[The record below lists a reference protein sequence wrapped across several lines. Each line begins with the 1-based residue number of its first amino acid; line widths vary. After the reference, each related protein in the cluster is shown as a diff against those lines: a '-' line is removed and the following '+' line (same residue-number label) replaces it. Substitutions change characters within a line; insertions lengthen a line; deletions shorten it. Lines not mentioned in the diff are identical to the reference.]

1 MAEFLKQDKIIFSF
15 VIAAF
20 LIRLLLMPVAV
31 HSDLFS
37 INMFPPLLFQEKI
50 IDIFAYVDKFDPH
63 RGFSYYSPFTYYFF
77 AFLHYIFS
85 FVTPSVTE
93 WMNNLRQIYLDG
105 FSGQAV
111 DFINSAPNP
120 NLFLDLFM
128 LKLPYL
134 IVDLAIVLLLFKI
147 SKLKL
152 INKWHVLV
160 WFFNPV
166 ILYTTYIFGQY
177 DILVISFILL
187 GFIVVKK
194 RLNIGFLLLGMAGA
208 FKIYPYLIIIPAAF
222 IFGKNLKERLSLLI
236 ISFLPFI
243 ITSIPTLLN
252 SPQLAIFTFFP
263 KNLFHYKT
271 ILYGWDKY
279 SPIIKYGLLALSY
292 LGVLFL
298 SLFLRVKDKWKF
310 AVGLSLITFLL
321 ALTLA
326 GRTHFHYLIWIVPL
340 TILWFKNDPK
350 LVTVLTL
357 AQTISFASY
366 KLLANQLQLG
376 LFAPLNPD
384 YFSNLPTVNSVINIF
399 VPYRIISSS
408 GFVIFT
414 AINIYLIIT
423 IVIYFFF
430 KAKIETR

>member
-1 MAEFLKQDKIIFSF
+1 MIEIIKENKLIFSLL
-15 VIAAF
+15 IAVF
-20 LIRLLLMPVAV
+20 LIKLLLMPISL
-31 HSDLFS
+31 HSDLLS

-77 AFLHYIFS
+77 AFLHYIFNL
-85 FVTPSVTE
+85 VTPSVTE
-93 WMNNLRQIYLDG
+93 WMSNLRQIYLDG

-111 DFINSAPNP
+111 DFINSTPNP

-134 IVDLAIVLLLFKI
+134 TADLIAVFLLFKI
-147 SKLKL
+147 AKLKL
-152 INKWHVLV
+152 INKWHILV
-160 WFFNPV
+160 WVFNPV

-194 RLNIGFLLLGMAGA
+194 RLNIGFLILGMAGA

-222 IFGKNLKERLSLLI
+222 IFGKNLKERLNLLI
-236 ISFLPFI
+236 ISFLPFT
-243 ITSIPTLLN
+243 ITSIPTLIN
-252 SPQLAIFTFFP
+252 SPQLALFTFLP

-271 ILYGWDKY
+271 VLYGWDKY
-279 SPIIKYGLLALSY
+279 SPIIKYGLLATSY

-298 SLFLRVKDKWKF
+298 SVFLKIKDKWKF

-321 ALTLA
+321 AITVA
-326 GRTHFHYLIWIVPL
+326 GRTHFHYLIWIIPL
-340 TILWFKNDPK
+340 VLLWFKNNPK
-350 LVTVLTL
+350 LVALLTL
-357 AQTISFASY
+357 VQTISFASY
-366 KLLANQLQLG
+366 KLLASQLQLG

-384 YFSNLPTVNSVINIF
+384 YFSNLPTINSVINMFI
-399 VPYRIISSS
+399 PYRIISTA
-408 GFVIFT
+408 GFIIFT
-414 AINIYLIIT
+414 SVNIYLIVT
-423 IVIYFFF
+423 IFIYFLF
-430 KAKIETR
+430 KTKIETR